1 MKQILGQLWNGNLIP
16 VRTYTDHAPEIA
28 EAGRALQNS
37 GEALVRSLNDDQ
49 EREYERYA
57 ACLEEYLS
65 LLTEQAFVEGF
76 RCGAKAMTEVFS
88 EN

>member
-1 MKQILGQLWNGNLIP
+1 L
-16 VRTYTDHAPEIA
+16 
-28 EAGRALQNS
+28 
-37 GEALVRSLNDDQ
+37 

-57 ACLEEYLS
+57 ACPEEYLS
-65 LLTEQAFVEGF
+65 LLMEQAFVEGF